1 MLKKASIIGF
11 LFPLCLLGQNLA
23 SNGNF
28 VNISGIHNSVAIF
41 RNIDYWIGWKPHYG
55 KNGTYNWHSGGIADN
70 PLYGIYAAGIGLNPI
85 QYSGKGYMSI
95 TFYVNQMNEYHL
107 GTGGGTPMCNFSIHK
122 NNLTSIL
129 QKDTTYCVEMHVR
142 VWGGFLTGYWHCHT
156 HDKLGVYFTDQD
168 SLPSASPWRDGI
180 VPQVWNN
187 TGYIDNTDHWR
198 PVRGSFVASGGEQYM
213 YIGNFA
219 PYSSPPLQ
227 FQTSPDG
234 RPCNTADRSFVL
246 IDAVMVYNCRDTV
259 FNITLQD
266 TTVCHG
272 TTVTLAPLVAGFKLE
287 DTVRTYTW
295 HTPMGTFTNADTF
308 FVATQPGTYTLE
320 VMTNKRF
327 KATQTITVKWM
338 APEPEPRLL
347 PEGPLPWCRDQRLP
361 LHAPYIDSAQ
371 YRWNNGSTDTLT
383 YYDWPGTYTVDI
395 THPCWQYT
403 ESVEVEPRNCYDIW
417 IPNAFTPDG
426 DGTND
431 FFEIRGLHE
440 ENGLPITLYITDRW
454 GKVVFQ
460 SNDYKNTW
468 DGTYNGQPLQAGVY
482 TYRVIYN
489 KVKGGINY
497 EEYGTVQI
505 VR

>member
-1 MLKKASIIGF
+1 MPRAYFVILASLAFSIIGHCQNIVNNWDF
-11 LFPLCLLGQNLA
+11 SELRYPTGGMSLGGGSYGFQ
-23 SNGNF
+23 
-28 VNISGIHNSVAIF
+28 
-41 RNIDYWIGWKPHYG
+41 GWRPHF
-55 KNGTYNWHSGGIADN
+55 ADN
-70 PLYGIYAAGIGLNPI
+70 GRRNVPRGGVHAINPPTNFHF
-85 QYSGKGYMSI
+85 G
-95 TFYVNQMNEYHL
+95 VNGCPYPFK
-107 GTGGGTPMCNFSIHK
+107 GTGYLSLAFSVKPEYLDYLPTGQSELSLHI
-122 NNLTSIL
+122 NNLLDTL
-129 QKDTTYCVEMHVR
+129 EKDTVYCVEMHVR
-142 VWGGFLTGYWHCHT
+142 AWNGLLTGYFSCET
-156 HDKLGVYFTDQD
+156 HDKLGVYFSDQD
-168 SLPSASPWRDGI
+168 SLPTPFPWQVGI

-187 TGYIDNTDHWR
+187 TGYIDNLDHWR
-198 PVRGSFVASGGEQYM
+198 PMRGSFVASGGEQYM
-213 YIGNFA
+213 YIGNFD
-219 PYSSPPLQ
+219 PFSTPR
-227 FQTSPDG
+227 FQHTTRNQMG
-234 RPCNTADRSFVL
+234 ETCNPGGIGQILV
-246 IDAVMVYNCRDTV
+246 DAVMVYNCRDTV

-266 TTVCHG
+266 TIVCHG
-272 TTVTLAPLVAGFKLE
+272 SSVTLEPLVAGFKLE

-295 HTPMGTFTNADTF
+295 HTPMGTFANADTF

-320 VMTNKRF
+320 VMINKRF

-347 PEGPLPWCRDQRLP
+347 PDGPLGWCKDQRLP

-371 YRWNNGSTDTLT
+371 YSWNNGSTDTLT
-383 YYDWPGTYTVDI
+383 YYDWPGTYTVEL

-403 ESVEVEPRNCYDIW
+403 ESVEVEPRNCQDIW

-440 ENGLPITLYITDRW
+440 ENGLPITLIVTDRW
-454 GKVVFQ
+454 GKVVYQ
-460 SNDYKNTW
+460 SNDYQNTW
-468 DGTYNGQPLQAGVY
+468 DGTYNGQPMQAGVY

>member
-1 MLKKASIIGF
+1 MKSLGLLAMYCALSFTAKA
-11 LFPLCLLGQNLA
+11 QNI
-23 SNGNF
+23 
-28 VNISGIHNSVAIF
+28 V
-41 RNIDYWIGWKPHYG
+41 
-55 KNGTYNWHSGGIADN
+55 TNWDFST
-70 PLYGIYAAGIGLNPI
+70 PCSCP
-85 QYSGKGYMSI
+85 YS
-95 TFYVNQMNEYHL
+95 L
-107 GTGGGTPMCNFSIHK
+107 GTSLIGTSEFFQGWRPHMALNSDRNRANGGLHSNSGT
-122 NNLTSIL
+122 NNLSIMGVNYFPFPYVGSGYLALVINSEIKTAPNGVVSQFSLHMNNL
-129 QKDTTYCVEMHVR
+129 QQTLQQDTTYCVEMRVR
-142 VWGGFLTGYWHCHT
+142 AWNGYFAGWYSCET
-156 HDKLGVYFTDQD
+156 HDKLGVYFSDQD
-168 SLPSASPWRDGI
+168 SLSTVYPWEDGI
-180 VPQVWNN
+180 VPQVWNF
-187 TGYIDNTDHWR
+187 TGYISNTNHWR
-198 PVRGSFVASGGEQYM
+198 QVRGSFTANGGEQYM
-213 YIGNFA
+213 YIGNFD
-219 PYSSPPLQ
+219 PFSTPS
-227 FQTSPDG
+227 FQHTMRTQMG
-234 RPCNTADRSFVL
+234 EECNDWGLGYIL

-266 TTVCHG
+266 TIVCHG
-272 TTVTLAPLVAGFKLE
+272 TTVTLEPLVAGFKLE

-320 VMTNKRF
+320 VMINKRF

-361 LHAPYIDSAQ
+361 LHVPYIDSAQ

-383 YYDWPGTYTVDI
+383 YYDWPGTYTVELI
-395 THPCWQYT
+395 HPCWQYT
-403 ESVEVEPRNCYDIW
+403 ESVEVEPRNCHDIW

-440 ENGLPITLYITDRW
+440 ENGLPITLIVTDRW

-460 SNDYKNTW
+460 SNDYQNTW